1 MTLVADIKHILPGW
15 MTPQFVLSATNFL
28 AIIFTGGMIY
38 STAQGEI
45 ATNKQ
50 DIKDLKSEVRVLRQ
64 QDTSIAVLK
73 ADTGFIKDSIARIES
88 RIDRLPTSPAP
99 R

>member
-1 MTLVADIKHILPGW
+1 MNKFAEALPRW
-15 MTPQFVLSATNFL
+15 LTPQFMLSSGNFA

-45 ATNKQ
+45 ATAKQ
-50 DIKDLKSEVRVLRQ
+50 DIKDLKAEVRLLHTQ
-64 QDTSIAVLK
+64 ETSIAVLK
-73 ADTGFIKDSIARIES
+73 ADTGFIKDSIQRIES
-88 RIDRLPTSPAP
+88 RIDRLPTTGAP

>member
-1 MTLVADIKHILPGW
+1 MRT
-15 MTPQFVLSATNFL
+15 
-28 AIIFTGGMIY
+28 
-38 STAQGEI
+38 
-45 ATNKQ
+45 
-50 DIKDLKSEVRVLRQ
+50 LRQ

-88 RIDRLPTSPAP
+88 RIDRLPAMPAP

>member
-1 MTLVADIKHILPGW
+1 MNRLTEVLPNW
-15 MTPQFVLSATNFL
+15 MTPQLLLSASNFA

-45 ATNKQ
+45 ATAKQ
-50 DIKDLKSEVRVLRQ
+50 DIRDLKAEVRMLHTQ
-64 QDTSIAVLK
+64 ETSIAVLK
-73 ADTGFIKDSIARIES
+73 NDTGFIKDSIARIES
-88 RIDRLPTSPAP
+88 RIDRLPTTTGP

>member
-1 MTLVADIKHILPGW
+1 VTEFTDKFPRWL
-15 MTPQFVLSATNFL
+15 TPQFILSSGNFA

-45 ATNKQ
+45 AAAKQ
-50 DIKDLKSEVRVLRQ
+50 DIKDLKAEVRMLHAQ
-64 QDTSIAVLK
+64 ETSVAVLK
-73 ADTGFIKDSIARIES
+73 ADTGFIKDSITRIES
-88 RIDRLPTSPAP
+88 RIDRLPTAGP

>member
-1 MTLVADIKHILPGW
+1 MMDILKDRLPGW

-28 AIIFTGGMIY
+28 AIVFTGGMIY

-50 DIKDLKSEVRVLRQ
+50 DIKDLKAEMRQVRQ
-64 QDTSIAVLK
+64 QDTAIAVLK
-73 ADTGFIKDSIARIES
+73 ADTSFIKDSIARIES
-88 RIDRLPTSPAP
+88 RIDRLPTTP

>member
-1 MTLVADIKHILPGW
+1 MTDLKDKLPNW
-15 MTPQFVLSATNFL
+15 MTPQFVLSATNFV

-45 ATNKQ
+45 AANKQ
-50 DIKDLKSEVRVLRQ
+50 DIKDLKSEVRILRQ

-88 RIDRLPTSPAP
+88 RIDRLPIVP
-99 R
+99 RQN